1 MQTKSIHL
9 SDEELLLFSD
19 RELSAQRAL
28 VTREHLSQCEACRDR
43 LQCIESTLTDFV
55 DLREQAARSQQFRT
69 STLRPALKSRLSRIE
84 ASQDKVKQSD
94 FAALVPDRLV
104 AIFCLAL
111 LMAAGGWQ
119 LHNRHIQRT
128 NLAANTLEL
137 LPRKTL
143 TPGTVQPIE
152 TEALCANQEL
162 ENDPPVDASIKE
174 AVFQRYG
181 LPDASTGSYEL
192 DYLIAPALGGTSDME
207 NLWPQRATSTSWN
220 AHAKD
225 QLEDLLRTL
234 VCQHKISLAN
244 AQKEISEDWIAS
256 YKARFKT
263 EKPQPVQETRLPF
276 QHPAKLSWIS
286 RVRVAEVAQK

>member
-1 MQTKSIHL
+1 MQTKSIHP

-19 RELSAQRAL
+19 RELPAQRA
-28 VTREHLSQCEACRDR
+28 VETREHLSHCQACRDR
-43 LQCIESTLTDFV
+43 LQGIESTLTDV
-55 DLREQAARSQQFRT
+55 LDLREQVTRSQQFQSSRLRT
-69 STLRPALKSRLSRIE
+69 VLKSRLSQLA
-84 ASQDKVKQSD
+84 ASQNKPKQSE
-94 FAALVPDRLV
+94 FAALVSDRLI
-104 AIFCLAL
+104 AICCLAL
-111 LMAAGGWQ
+111 LVAACGWQ
-119 LHNRHIQRT
+119 LHRTIQRT
-128 NLAANTLEL
+128 SLYAVNSPEL
-137 LPRKTL
+137 LPRKNL
-143 TPGTVQPIE
+143 TPGTVQSIGAE
-152 TEALCANQEL
+152 ELCANPEL
-162 ENDPPVDASIKE
+162 ENDPPVNASIKE
-174 AVFQRYG
+174 AVFKRYG

-263 EKPQPVQETRLPF
+263 ETPQPLQETRTS
-276 QHPAKLSWIS
+276 LSTPNQAL
-286 RVRVAEVAQK
+286 VD